1 MTENS
6 IEIKGLRKSFGDKE
20 VLKGID
26 LTVGKGKIVAILGP
40 NGAGKTTTV
49 KILSTLLDPDGGKAT
64 VMGFDVVKDA
74 MSVRASI
81 GLTGQYAA
89 VDEYLTG
96 RENLN
101 LIGGLY
107 HIRKGPTKKISEKLI
122 KLVDLEESADKVVKS
137 YSGGMKRR
145 IDLAMS
151 LIANPKVIYLDE
163 PTTGLDPRSRI
174 AMWKMIKELASQGT
188 AILLTTQYMD
198 EADYLADHIIVIDHG
213 VVIAQGS
220 ATELKAQVGED
231 RLDVII
237 SGDQDFAAALKA
249 LDGEN
254 TTVDEI
260 ERIISLPAKD
270 GVNKLTSTL
279 VILEKANIKVETIS
293 LRKPTLD
300 DVFLKLTGH
309 EAQEKVDEEKPSK
322 RSKGKK

>member
-26 LTVGKGKIVAILGP
+26 LTVGKGKI
-40 NGAGKTTTV
+40 GAGKTTTV

-188 AILLTTQYMD
+188 AILLTT
-198 EADYLADHIIVIDHG
+198 
-213 VVIAQGS
+213 
-220 ATELKAQVGED
+220 
-231 RLDVII
+231 
-237 SGDQDFAAALKA
+237 
-249 LDGEN
+249 
-254 TTVDEI
+254 VDEI